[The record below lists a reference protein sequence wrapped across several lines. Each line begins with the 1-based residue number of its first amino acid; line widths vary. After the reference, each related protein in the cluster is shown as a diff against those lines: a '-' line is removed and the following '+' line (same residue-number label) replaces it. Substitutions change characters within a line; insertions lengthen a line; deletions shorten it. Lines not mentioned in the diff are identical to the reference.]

1 MNKVAIFIINLP
13 ASTDRLDFMQ
23 SQLRSINTQFTIIEA
38 VDGSK
43 FDNAELSTVKKA
55 VSYAITKGEVGC
67 ALSHLKAY
75 EKLTESDYDM
85 ALILE
90 DDVIVPSDI
99 DMHLSRLHENNNSK
113 HATITLL
120 SEVYKYYGKKSF
132 STDEEHHVHKV
143 VDATFAHGYVINK
156 LAAERLLKNLY
167 PIWCVADQ
175 WTTFKEFGF
184 VDIYAVIPSLTNTYD
199 VFEKKTTIENRNLE
213 NVQKEKKRMWDEIK
227 KSRPLMIKIKRSLWL
242 AFVRHF
248 MSIKKN
254 NTEK

>member
-1 MNKVAIFIINLP
+1 MSKVAIFIINLP
-13 ASTDRLDFMQ
+13 ASTDRRDFMQ
-23 SQLRSINTQFTIIEA
+23 NQLASISTEFTFIEA

-43 FDNAELSTVKKA
+43 FDNAELSTVKKE

-75 EKLTESDYDM
+75 ETLVKSDYDM

-90 DDVIVPSDI
+90 DDVIIPSDI

-113 HATITLL
+113 RATITLL
-120 SEVYKYYGKKSF
+120 SEVYKYYEKNSF
-132 STDEEHHVHKV
+132 STDENHHVHKV

-156 LAAERLLKNLY
+156 LAAERLLKKLY
-167 PIWCVADQ
+167 PVWCVADQ

-184 VDIYAVIPSLTNTYD
+184 VDIYAVIPFLINTHD
-199 VFEKKTTIENRNLE
+199 VFEKKTTIENRKLD
-213 NVQKEKKRMWDEIK
+213 NVQEEKKRMWNEIK
-227 KSRPLMIKIKRSLWL
+227 KSRPLKVKIRRSLWL

-248 MSIKKN
+248 VSIKN
-254 NTEK
+254 STDE